1 MSGDGRQF
9 ECLRLTVEHC
19 AGLREAIRPLE
30 ETALDQDAV
39 IELCL
44 RLYATYYALE
54 ADPDLEAVHF
64 PVDRT
69 DILLINNFLSAEDGD
84 WAKDLLHQTRQVLYE
99 LHTGKEAVR
108 LASSEDTHKL
118 FHDVAFEGDT
128 PPAVDEKP

>member
-1 MSGDGRQF
+1 MSADGRQF

-19 AGLREAIRPLE
+19 AGLREAIKPLAETVLE
-30 ETALDQDAV
+30 EQAA
-39 IELCL
+39 IEFCL

-54 ADPDLEAVHF
+54 ADPDLEAVPF
-64 PVDRT
+64 PIDRT
-69 DILLINNFLSAEDGD
+69 DILLINTFLSAEDGD

-99 LHTGKEAVR
+99 LTTGKAAIR

-118 FHDVAFEGDT
+118 FQDTALEGDA